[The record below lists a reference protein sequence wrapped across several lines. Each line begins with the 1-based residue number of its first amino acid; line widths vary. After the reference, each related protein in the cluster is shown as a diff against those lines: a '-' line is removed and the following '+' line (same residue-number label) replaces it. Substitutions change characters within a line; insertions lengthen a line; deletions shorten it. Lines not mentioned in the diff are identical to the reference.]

1 MYLITE
7 IIYGPAAKQPPQV
20 NVFVEKLWKY
30 AKIQA
35 ATNSVGIYYICINFC
50 NCKIAKSSGGTDLS
64 VADNNNNKINMQYR
78 CSFEEKLNTLLQLI
92 QKKKNTVILE

>member
-1 MYLITE
+1 MVRQFNNPLRLM
-7 IIYGPAAKQPPQV
+7 
-20 NVFVEKLWKY
+20 FLWEKLWKY

-35 ATNSVGIYYICINFC
+35 ATNSAWIYYICINSC

-64 VADNNNNKINMQYR
+64 VADNNNNKINMQCG

-92 QKKKNTVILE
+92 KNKKVLLFLND